1 MSDDNRPTISAEEIL
16 TAEFEYIAHT
26 ASQANDDRSGV
37 VSFFVIAVGSPLA
50 AFLSTTQSGISP
62 EYSSIL
68 YSGLFFILSILGLT
82 TILQLARLRG
92 AWYESMLAMN
102 HMKEFLVKNSDSDIS
117 GAFRW
122 TFQSAPAKFKPNS
135 VSFYQALQVAI
146 LSGMLFG
153 AFLYFM
159 LRTLGFPDGFL
170 LWLSSALVGVL
181 FGASQVYVYRQ
192 LLK

>member
-1 MSDDNRPTISAEEIL
+1 
-16 TAEFEYIAHT
+16 
-26 ASQANDDRSGV
+26 
-37 VSFFVIAVGSPLA
+37 
-50 AFLSTTQSGISP
+50 
-62 EYSSIL
+62 
-68 YSGLFFILSILGLT
+68 
-82 TILQLARLRG
+82 
-92 AWYESMLAMN
+92 
-102 HMKEFLVKNSDSDIS
+102 
-117 GAFRW
+117 
-122 TFQSAPAKFKPNS
+122 

-192 LLK
+192 LLQ